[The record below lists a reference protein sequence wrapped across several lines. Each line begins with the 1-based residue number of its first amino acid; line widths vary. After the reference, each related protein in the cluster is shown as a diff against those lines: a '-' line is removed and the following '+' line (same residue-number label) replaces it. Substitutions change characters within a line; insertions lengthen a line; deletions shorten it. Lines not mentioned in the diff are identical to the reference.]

1 MCAQL
6 DSPTASKLG
15 VSHCPC
21 RDPRHL
27 GRMQLEVQV
36 HAPRHGAATA
46 MEVCNRAESGGE
58 WTGRQWGRPFRG
70 HAATANE
77 RIMRARYCHAAT
89 RGFLAATSQAVAIYL
104 GLRHTTQRKLRHA
117 VCEER
122 GR

>member
-46 MEVCNRAESGGE
+46 ME
-58 WTGRQWGRPFRG
+58 
-70 HAATANE
+70 
-77 RIMRARYCHAAT
+77 
-89 RGFLAATSQAVAIYL
+89 AVSYTHLTLPTIL
-104 GLRHTTQRKLRHA
+104 L
-117 VCEER
+117 V
-122 GR
+122 